1 MLVYLNSVPDEW
13 GGWTTFPK
21 LNLKMSPQA
30 RDPPGGSRDVLG
42 DHVPFWGI
50 T

>member
-21 LNLKMSPQA
+21 LQVRHATCCNVM
-30 RDPPGGSRDVLG
+30 
-42 DHVPFWGI
+42 
-50 T
+50 